1 MPPVS
6 RVLEPFPGHWSAL
19 RRRKHGAHMS
29 TSSPDLHVGG
39 LEWVSERTNEAMVVR
54 PVGEVNAAAIPV
66 LWSNLRALREDHLN
80 VIVDL
85 KAIPRVDPDG
95 MRALLDMHQL
105 FIQRGQRLAFA
116 APSPVVRALL
126 EAEGH
131 EQAMP
136 IFVSV
141 AAALATFR
149 SPARA
154 VS

>member
-1 MPPVS
+1 M
-6 RVLEPFPGHWSAL
+6 
-19 RRRKHGAHMS
+19 
-29 TSSPDLHVGG
+29 
-39 LEWVSERTNEAMVVR
+39 SERTSEAVVVR
-54 PVGEVNAAAIPV
+54 PVGEVNVATVPV

-95 MRALLDMHQL
+95 MRALLEMHQL

-116 APSPVVRALL
+116 DPSPVVRALFEAAGL
-126 EAEGH
+126 E
-131 EQAMP
+131 QTLP

-154 VS
+154 VA

>member
-1 MPPVS
+1 
-6 RVLEPFPGHWSAL
+6 
-19 RRRKHGAHMS
+19 
-29 TSSPDLHVGG
+29 
-39 LEWVSERTNEAMVVR
+39 MVVR
-54 PVGEVNAAAIPV
+54 PVGEVNAATIPV

-85 KAIPRVDPDG
+85 RAIPRVDPDG

-116 APSPVVRALL
+116 EPSPVVRAFL
-126 EAEGH
+126 EAEGLEH
-131 EQAMP
+131 AMP

-154 VS
+154 VA

>member
-1 MPPVS
+1 MV
-6 RVLEPFPGHWSAL
+6 
-19 RRRKHGAHMS
+19 
-29 TSSPDLHVGG
+29 TSSPDLPVGG
-39 LEWVSERTNEAMVVR
+39 LEWVSERTSVAVVVR
-54 PVGEVNAAAIPV
+54 PVGEVNAATIPV

-116 APSPVVRALL
+116 EPSPVVRAFL
-126 EAEGH
+126 EAEGLEH
-131 EQAMP
+131 AMP

-154 VS
+154 VA